1 MRKKKED
8 EKQDF
13 ENEAALRQKQQRGEG
28 MKRKESEQ
36 LGKAKAGPSL
46 SWEALLHSTIF
57 FGMVNCGDNCAGSLT
72 GTASLTSRSSAGWEA
87 AEWGS

>member
-46 SWEALLHSTIF
+46 S
-57 FGMVNCGDNCAGSLT
+57 
-72 GTASLTSRSSAGWEA
+72 
-87 AEWGS
+87 